1 MADYAQTAA
10 NVLASAYAKRFQTI
24 PAFIKVS
31 DIEEPQVNVPIAG
44 ATITA
49 GMPVYQGTDNLIYPT
64 DATPLAPATSGTLVV
79 GKRYVITTFV
89 AGDNFTN
96 VGAASNATGVIFKAT
111 GTTPTTW
118 TNGSTVSEEDATYKV
133 IGIAENSATEGQP
146 VSIVVEDLFFKP
158 GCTLAIGDIPVV
170 SGLNSGGLGRSTDM
184 TTNWYV
190 SPLGVAYST
199 THMVLKPCRSD
210 VARL

>member
-1 MADYAQTAA
+1 MADYSVAPA
-10 NVLASAYAKRFQTI
+10 NVLASAHAKRFQMPGFTLQGD
-24 PAFIKVS
+24 S
-31 DIEEPQVNVPIAG
+31 VPVPNQCIAG

-49 GMPVYQGTDNLIYPT
+49 GMPVFQGTDDLFYPA
-64 DATPLAPATSGTLVV
+64 DATPLAPATSGSLVV
-79 GKRYVITTFV
+79 GKRYVITTY
-89 AGDNFTN
+89 AASDDFTN
-96 VGAASNATGVIFKAT
+96 VGAASNATGVVFKAT

-118 TNGSTVSEEDATYKV
+118 SNGSTVSEEDATYKAV
-133 IGIAENSATEGQP
+133 GIAENSASPGQVVGVVTEDP
-146 VSIVVEDLFFKP
+146 FFKP

-170 SGLNSGGLGRSTDM
+170 SGLNSGGLGKSTDM

-210 VARL
+210 AARL